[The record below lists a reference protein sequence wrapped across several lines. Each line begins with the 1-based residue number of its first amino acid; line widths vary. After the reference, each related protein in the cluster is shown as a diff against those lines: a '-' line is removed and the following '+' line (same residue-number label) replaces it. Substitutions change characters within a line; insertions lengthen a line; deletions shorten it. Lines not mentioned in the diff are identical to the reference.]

1 MKEEE
6 LINILNKN
14 DKIEIQLEGIIN
26 TKLIIE
32 NVKAV
37 LQTDKIEVTNRNK
50 ENNYITFDRHQL
62 MKIEENEK
70 EVRLLFDQ
78 LQTAIIK
85 ISKKAYLF

>member
-1 MKEEE
+1 MKEED
-6 LINILNKN
+6 LINILNQT

-32 NVKAV
+32 NVKAS
-37 LQTDKIEVTNRNK
+37 LQTDKIEVTNQNK
-50 ENNYITFDRHQL
+50 ENNYIAFDRHQL

-70 EVRLLFDQ
+70 ELRLLFDQ
-78 LQTAIIK
+78 LQTAIVK

>member
-26 TKLIIE
+26 AKLIIE

-37 LQTDKIEVTNRNK
+37 LQKDKIEVTNQNK
-50 ENNYITFDRHQL
+50 ENNYIVFDRHQL
-62 MKIEENEK
+62 MKIEKNEE
-70 EVRLLFDQ
+70 EVKLLFDQ